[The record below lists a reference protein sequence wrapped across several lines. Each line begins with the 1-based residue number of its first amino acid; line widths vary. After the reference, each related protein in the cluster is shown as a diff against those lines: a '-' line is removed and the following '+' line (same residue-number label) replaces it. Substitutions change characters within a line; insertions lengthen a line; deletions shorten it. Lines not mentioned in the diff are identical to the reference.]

1 MARPKA
7 AVPSMRYHLSGQAV
21 VSIAG
26 RDFYL
31 GKHNSPEALARYAV
45 LIADY
50 QRGEFSLPAGY
61 SIADVDAK
69 AGALV
74 SPVVL
79 PAVKQADEPLTVR
92 HIMQAYS
99 DHAEEYYHDDPCMRG
114 KIKKLC
120 DELSKHYGKLPA
132 NSFGPVIL
140 SEQRER
146 WVKRDLSREYV
157 NSLTNLV
164 FRVFKWALSRELI
177 EATVIVKLKTLEPLR
192 QGKTKARETAA
203 RLPVP
208 LEHVRKTAKF
218 LSPVLKAMLRIHVA
232 CGMRPTELLTMRPCD
247 IDRSGPEWIYRPL
260 THKCMNKG
268 KTRAIP
274 ILGDAKE
281 ALIDYMNREP
291 QSYCFSPKEC
301 VAWLKAQKRANR
313 KTKVQPSQQN
323 KPRKA
328 NPLRQ
333 PGERYDKDSYRR
345 AIQRA
350 AKEAGVPI
358 WHPYQ
363 IRHLNGTVVREALG
377 IESVEALLGHS
388 TSQMAKHYA
397 KLQETQAVKAARSAP
412 QLGGD
417 V

>member
-1 MARPKA
+1 MARSRA

-21 VSIAG
+21 VTLAG

-50 QRGEFSLPAGY
+50 QRGDLSLPPGY
-61 SIADVDAK
+61 SIADVDSK

-74 SPVVL
+74 SPVAL
-79 PAVKQADEPLTVR
+79 PPVKQADEPLTIR
-92 HIMQAYS
+92 HITQAYI
-99 DHAEEYYHDDPCMRG
+99 DHAEEYYHDDPQMRG
-114 KIKKLC
+114 KIANLC
-120 DELSKHYGKLPA
+120 KELNKHYGKLHA

-146 WVKRDLSREYV
+146 WVKRDLSRGYV

-164 FRVFKWALSRELI
+164 FRIFKWALSREMVD
-177 EATVIVKLKTLEPLR
+177 ASVIVKLKSLEPLR
-192 QGKTKARETAA
+192 QGKTKARETID
-203 RLPVP
+203 RVPVP

-247 IDRSGPEWIYRPL
+247 IDRSGPEWIYRPS

-291 QSYCFSPKEC
+291 LSFCFSPKEC
-301 VAWLKAQKRANR
+301 VAWLNAQKRARR
-313 KTKVQPSQQN
+313 KSKVQPSQQN
-323 KPRKA
+323 RRNEGTKR
-328 NPLRQ
+328 L
-333 PGERYDKDSYRR
+333 PGERYDKDSYRK

-350 AKEAGVPI
+350 ALEAGVPC

-363 IRHLNGTVVREALG
+363 IRHLNGTIVREALG

-397 KLQETQAVKAARSAP
+397 KIQESQAIKAARSAP
-412 QLGGD
+412 TLGGNI
-417 V
+417 